1 MIGYPVIDADG
12 HLTES
17 IEVYRERLPEPH
29 RSARNLFPQDG
40 WDRGLGRMGH
50 RVHDPARQLA
60 DMDAEGIDIAVLF
73 PTAGLAI
80 GNVRDPDLARLLATA
95 YNSWLA
101 EFCGAAPDRIKGVG
115 IVALQET
122 ESATEELK
130 RLVDLGMVAVQVP
143 TYVAWRKLS
152 DRALDPFYA
161 AAERLEVPIA
171 IHSQPRDAAGTDRF
185 DKFLAVH
192 AVAHPFEQMIAM
204 TQLIFGGVLERYPRL
219 RVGFLESGAGWVP
232 YWMDRLDE
240 EWEKRGDVEAPL
252 CPRPPSEY
260 VKSGRCYFGVE
271 CGELT
276 IPDAIGH
283 VGDRCLLYSSDNPH
297 WDTDWPHSV
306 QKLRGRDDL
315 TEENKQRILCENAA
329 EFYGLPVRELAAQ
342 PPTGST

>member
-12 HLTES
+12 HITEPL
-17 IEVYRERLPEPH
+17 EVYRARLPEPY
-29 RSARNLFPQDG
+29 RSARNLFPEDG

-50 RVHDPARQLA
+50 RVDDPARQLA

-80 GNVRDPDLARLLATA
+80 GNVRDPDLARALATA
-95 YNSWLA
+95 YNGWLA
-101 EFCGAAPDRIKGVG
+101 EFCAVAPDRLKGVG
-115 IVALQET
+115 IVALQEPA
-122 ESATEELK
+122 SAVEELE
-130 RLVDLGMVAVQVP
+130 RLVALGLVAVQVP

-152 DRALDPFYA
+152 DGALDPFWA
-161 AAERLEVPIA
+161 AAERHDVPIA

-204 TQLIFGGVLERYPRL
+204 TQLIFGGVLERFPRL
-219 RVGFLESGAGWVP
+219 RIGFLESGAGWVP

-240 EWEKRGDVEAPL
+240 EWEKRGDIEAPQ

-260 VKSGRCYFGVE
+260 VRSGRCYFGVE

-276 IPDAIGH
+276 IPDAIRH
-283 VGDRCLLYSSDNPH
+283 LGDRCLLYSSDNPH
-297 WDTDWPHSV
+297 WDTDWPCSV
-306 QKLRGRDDL
+306 QKLRARTDL
-315 TEENKQRILCENAA
+315 ADVSKRRVLCENAA
-329 EFYGLPVRELAAQ
+329 AFYNLPVRELAAA
-342 PPTGST
+342 PA